1 MLRKRAAF
9 PSQIGRVFSL
19 AMIEFIAKGVDF
31 MELGKQIYELR
42 KKANLSQEQLAEKV
56 GVSRQTISKWELGET
71 APDIKQ
77 AQSLSQIF
85 NISLD
90 ELTGND
96 TKGVIYEKVSNTERL
111 AGTVIRILKALGIF
125 FIAFVIVSVIIFV
138 ISIIAFSNLREEV
151 SFENNVEKVTFTE
164 VVGEETYTITIG
176 SDGYFEGIG
185 MSDEIKEDLMELIVV
200 GDLPKSEDN
209 IVDYFIKL
217 REGLPEKSP

>member
-1 MLRKRAAF
+1 M
-9 PSQIGRVFSL
+9 
-19 AMIEFIAKGVDF
+19 EF
-31 MELGKQIYELR
+31 ENRLYELR
-42 KKANLSQEQLAEKV
+42 KQKGLSQEELASRLDV
-56 GVSRQTISKWELGET
+56 TRQTVSKWELGET

-77 AQSLSQIF
+77 AQILSQIF

-111 AGTVIRILKALGIF
+111 AGTVIRILKTLGIF

-164 VVGEETYTITIG
+164 VVGEETYIITIS
-176 SDGYFEGIG
+176 SDGYFEGI
-185 MSDEIKEDLMELIVV
+185 V
-200 GDLPKSEDN
+200 GKFFQN
-209 IVDYFIKL
+209 KYFIF
-217 REGLPEKSP
+217 

>member
-1 MLRKRAAF
+1 
-9 PSQIGRVFSL
+9 
-19 AMIEFIAKGVDF
+19 

-77 AQSLSQIF
+77 AQILSQIF

-96 TKGVIYEKVSNTERL
+96 TKEVIYEKVSNTEKL
-111 AGTVIRILKALGIF
+111 AGLIIKRIRIWGI
-125 FIAFVIVSVIIFV
+125 IILACL
-138 ISIIAFSNLREEV
+138 IIAVVGMILFGNVREEGSV
-151 SFENNVEKVTFTE
+151 EFENNVEKVTFTE
-164 VVGEETYTITIG
+164 VVGEETYIIAIG

-209 IVDYFIKL
+209 ITDYFIKL
-217 REGLPEKSP
+217 REELTQSVP

>member
-77 AQSLSQIF
+77 AQVLSQVF
-85 NISLD
+85 SVSLD

-96 TKGVIYEKVSNTERL
+96 TKEVIYKKVSNTEKL
-111 AGTVIRILKALGIF
+111 AGLIIKVIKIWGIIILACLIVAVVGIVLF
-125 FIAFVIVSVIIFV
+125 GFVRGEGSV
-138 ISIIAFSNLREEV
+138 E
-151 SFENNVEKVTFTE
+151 FENNVEKVTFTE
-164 VVGEETYTITIG
+164 VVGEETYVITIG

-185 MSDEIKEDLMELIVV
+185 MSDEIKEELMELIVV
-200 GDLPKSEDN
+200 GDLPTSEDN
-209 IVDYFIKL
+209 ITDYFIKL
-217 REGLPEKSP
+217 REGTQQETP

>member
-1 MLRKRAAF
+1 
-9 PSQIGRVFSL
+9 
-19 AMIEFIAKGVDF
+19 

-42 KKANLSQEQLAEKV
+42 KKASLSQEQLAEKV

-77 AQSLSQIF
+77 AQILSQIF

-90 ELTGND
+90 ELAGND

-111 AGTVIRILKALGIF
+111 AGIVIRILKALGIF
-125 FIAFVIVSVIIFV
+125 FTAFVIVSVIIFV

-164 VVGEETYTITIG
+164 TVGEETYIITIG
-176 SDGYFEGIG
+176 SDGCFEGIG
-185 MSDEIKEDLMELIVV
+185 MSEEIKEDLMELVV
-200 GDLPKSEDN
+200 IDDLPASEDN
-209 IVDYFIKL
+209 ITDYFIKL
-217 REGLPEKSP
+217 REGLEQTAQ

>member
-1 MLRKRAAF
+1 
-9 PSQIGRVFSL
+9 
-19 AMIEFIAKGVDF
+19 MIEFIAKGVDNV
-31 MELGKQIYELR
+31 ELGKQIYELR

-77 AQSLSQIF
+77 AQILSQIF
-85 NISLD
+85 NVSLD

-96 TKGVIYEKVSNTERL
+96 TKEVIYEKVSNTEKL
-111 AGTVIRILKALGIF
+111 AGLIIKVIKIWGIIILACVV
-125 FIAFVIVSVIIFV
+125 IAVVCIILFGNV
-138 ISIIAFSNLREEV
+138 REEG
-151 SFENNVEKVTFTE
+151 FAENNVEKVTFTE

-200 GDLPKSEDN
+200 GDLSTSEDN
-209 IVDYFIKL
+209 ITDYFIKL
-217 REGLPEKSP
+217 REGLSEESP

>member
-1 MLRKRAAF
+1 M
-9 PSQIGRVFSL
+9 
-19 AMIEFIAKGVDF
+19 
-31 MELGKQIYELR
+31 
-42 KKANLSQEQLAEKV
+42 
-56 GVSRQTISKWELGET
+56 
-71 APDIKQ
+71 
-77 AQSLSQIF
+77 
-85 NISLD
+85 
-90 ELTGND
+90 
-96 TKGVIYEKVSNTERL
+96 
-111 AGTVIRILKALGIF
+111 GIF

>member
-9 PSQIGRVFSL
+9 PRQIGRVFSI
-19 AMIEFIAKGVDF
+19 AMIEFIAKGVDNL
-31 MELGKQIYELR
+31 ELGKQIYELR

-77 AQSLSQIF
+77 AQILSQVF
-85 NISLD
+85 NVSLD

-96 TKGVIYEKVSNTERL
+96 TKEVIYEKVSNTEKL
-111 AGTVIRILKALGIF
+111 AGLIIKVIKIWGIIILACVV
-125 FIAFVIVSVIIFV
+125 IAVVCIILFGNV
-138 ISIIAFSNLREEV
+138 REEGFAE
-151 SFENNVEKVTFTE
+151 FENNVEKVTFTE

-200 GDLPKSEDN
+200 GDLSTSEDN
-209 IVDYFIKL
+209 ITDYFIKL
-217 REGLPEKSP
+217 REGLSEESP

>member
-1 MLRKRAAF
+1 
-9 PSQIGRVFSL
+9 
-19 AMIEFIAKGVDF
+19 

-77 AQSLSQIF
+77 AQILSQIF
-85 NISLD
+85 NVSLD

-96 TKGVIYEKVSNTERL
+96 TKEVIYEKVSNTEKL
-111 AGTVIRILKALGIF
+111 AGLIIKVIKIWGIIILACVV
-125 FIAFVIVSVIIFV
+125 IAVVCIILFGNV
-138 ISIIAFSNLREEV
+138 REEG
-151 SFENNVEKVTFTE
+151 FAENNVKKVTFTE

-200 GDLPKSEDN
+200 GDLSTSEDN
-209 IVDYFIKL
+209 ITDYFIKL
-217 REGLPEKSP
+217 REGLSEESP

>member
-1 MLRKRAAF
+1 
-9 PSQIGRVFSL
+9 
-19 AMIEFIAKGVDF
+19 
-31 MELGKQIYELR
+31 MELGKQVYELR

-77 AQSLSQIF
+77 AQILSQIF
-85 NISLD
+85 NVSLD

-96 TKGVIYEKVSNTERL
+96 TKEVIYEKVSNTEKL
-111 AGTVIRILKALGIF
+111 AGLIIKVIKIWGIIILACVV
-125 FIAFVIVSVIIFV
+125 IAVVC
-138 ISIIAFSNLREEV
+138 SILFGNVREEG
-151 SFENNVEKVTFTE
+151 FAENNVEKVTFTE

-200 GDLPKSEDN
+200 GDLSTSEDN
-209 IVDYFIKL
+209 ITDYFIKL
-217 REGLPEKSP
+217 REGLSEESP